1 MNAITKIMISCLII
15 RFMSLGYLKAQTG
28 ITPPP
33 VAAALTIKV
42 AAFEKHLSTT
52 DEISIFVLKSDE
64 VANELIK
71 GIGTKI
77 GNATLIRVESGDT
90 LPDNIPSLL
99 FIGEGSDLFKALA
112 YTRNQKIMSVTH
124 IDDYSSRGVTICLGV
139 GQDGKPQI
147 ILNLTST
154 IEEGLSWNP
163 AIMKV
168 AKTVK

>member
-1 MNAITKIMISCLII
+1 MNVILKIMTICLII
-15 RFMSLGYLKAQTG
+15 FMPSGHLNAQTEN
-28 ITPPP
+28 TSPPI
-33 VAAALTIKV
+33 AAALTIKV

-64 VANELIK
+64 VASELMK

-77 GNATLIRVESGDT
+77 GNATLTRVESGDT

-99 FIGEGSDLFKALA
+99 FIGEGSDLFKTLA

-124 IDDYSSRGVTICLGV
+124 INDYSSKGVTICLGV